1 MPSII
6 SRTVT
11 SSVSLHPRGRNLR
24 VPCTSPDI
32 ASGGGVLNDTDY
44 YARYID
50 LEKWLSS
57 EPERYELG

>member
-1 MPSII
+1 M
-6 SRTVT
+6 
-11 SSVSLHPRGRNLR
+11 L
-24 VPCTSPDI
+24 CTSLDI

-50 LEKWLSS
+50 LEKWLGS